1 MSEVIR
7 KPVTQA
13 KIDFHEILKLVEV
26 DGIEVIL
33 TRHGKEC
40 ARIVPAKE
48 RAEAPELWGC
58 MQDMIAYEPGA
69 ELNPDEN
76 AWGELEVDGEKIPVK

>member
-1 MSEVIR
+1 
-7 KPVTQA
+7 
-13 KIDFHEILKLVEV
+13 
-26 DGIEVIL
+26 
-33 TRHGKEC
+33 
-40 ARIVPAKE
+40 
-48 RAEAPELWGC
+48 